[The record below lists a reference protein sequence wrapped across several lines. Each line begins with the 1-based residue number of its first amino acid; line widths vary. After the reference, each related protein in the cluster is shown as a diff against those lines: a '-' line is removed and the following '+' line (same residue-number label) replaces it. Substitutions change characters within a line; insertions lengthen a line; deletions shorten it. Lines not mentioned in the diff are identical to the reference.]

1 MNSLL
6 LIIGLP
12 GDPAKSD
19 RTGDENKLMMLCKK
33 LRPTKE
39 RHQNIEHFQPNV
51 WRIPAENGLSFL
63 RYALELAGESGCPC
77 RILPL
82 TDDPQWLHGVPSD
95 GD

>member
-12 GDPAKSD
+12 ECSAKTD
-19 RTGDENKLMMLCKK
+19 RTNDENILMMLCQK
-33 LRPTKE
+33 LVPTKE
-39 RHQNIEHFQPNV
+39 RFQNIEHFPPNL

-63 RYALELAGESGCPC
+63 RYALELAGKSKCPC

-82 TDDPQWLHGVPSD
+82 TDDPQWLHGVPL
-95 GD
+95 GDD